1 MRRADRSFTLVE
13 LAARVGAELAGDPG
27 CAITGLGTLEDG
39 AEGDIA
45 FLANPRYR
53 KHLAETRVSAVL
65 LREADRGACRTNA
78 LVCKDPYLAYARVAA
93 MLYPEPDVAGGVH
106 PMAIVAPGAS
116 VDPTA
121 WVGPAA
127 VVEAGARIGPR
138 AFVGPGCVVGRGTI
152 VGAACRLVAR
162 VTICHDCVLG
172 ERCLVHPGAVI
183 GSDGF
188 GQANDGG
195 HWVKVPQLGRVVIGD
210 DVEVGAN
217 TTIDRGSLRDTVIG
231 NGVRLDNLIQIAH
244 NVRIGEH
251 TALAGCVGVAGS
263 AVIGRRC
270 MIGGSAG
277 ILGHLEICDDVVV
290 SAMSLVTRSITE
302 PGFYT
307 GVFPL
312 MPNAGWERAA
322 AALKQLPRLRER
334 LRAVE
339 RATPA
344 TAAGGRPGG
353 PNTNE
358 ETP

>member
-39 AEGDIA
+39 VEGDIA

-53 KHLAETRVSAVL
+53 RHLAETRVSAVL

-138 AFVGPGCVVGRGTI
+138 VFIGPGCVVGRGTI
-152 VGAACRLVAR
+152 VGADCRLVAR

-195 HWVKVPQLGRVVIGD
+195 HWVKVPQLGRVVVGD

-244 NVRIGEH
+244 NVEVGDHTAMAAFAGVSGSTRIGRH
-251 TALAGCVGVAGS
+251 CTLAGASGLVGHISLADNVHVSGMTMVTHSISEPGVYSGNVPAVPNREWRKNIARFNRLDELARRVRALEASLGKGS
-263 AVIGRRC
+263 AD
-270 MIGGSAG
+270 GG
-277 ILGHLEICDDVVV
+277 
-290 SAMSLVTRSITE
+290 
-302 PGFYT
+302 
-307 GVFPL
+307 
-312 MPNAGWERAA
+312 
-322 AALKQLPRLRER
+322 
-334 LRAVE
+334 
-339 RATPA
+339 
-344 TAAGGRPGG
+344 
-353 PNTNE
+353 TNDE
-358 ETP
+358 